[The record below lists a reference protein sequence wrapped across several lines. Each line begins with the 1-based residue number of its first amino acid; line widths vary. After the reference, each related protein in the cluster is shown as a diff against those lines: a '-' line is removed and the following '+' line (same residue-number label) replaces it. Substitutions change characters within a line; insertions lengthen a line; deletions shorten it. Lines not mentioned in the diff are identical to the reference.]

1 MYRYVCI
8 LLIFLFLSGCADDKE
23 NNKFEQIPE
32 LTKIE
37 AGATLESADDIGN
50 SNIKDIVTN
59 DRKKCYDI
67 WMNCNN
73 IFNFAIRV
81 IKDKRYEEFKY
92 FFTENVKVDNGIIFN
107 MLHTPGSEFKL
118 PEGEYSF
125 WQRSYNLS
133 DNDTVF
139 DTCYEVR
146 YEDGSR
152 SFEGCYVRFVY
163 KGSKWYI
170 DSIQIDVG

>member
-8 LLIFLFLSGCADDKE
+8 LLIFLFFSGCAEDKE
-23 NNKFEQIPE
+23 NNKFEKIPE

-37 AGATLESADDIGN
+37 AGATLGSAEDKGN
-50 SNIKDIVTN
+50 LNIKELITN

-73 IFNFAIRV
+73 IFDFAIRV

-92 FFTENVKVDNGIIFN
+92 FFTENVKVENGSIFN
-107 MLHTPGSEFKL
+107 VSDTTSSEFKL

-125 WQRSYNLS
+125 WQRFYNLS
-133 DNDTVF
+133 DNDTIF
-139 DTCYEVR
+139 DTCYELR
-146 YEDGSR
+146 YKDGR
-152 SFEGCYVRFVY
+152 NTEGCYVKFIY
-163 KGSKWYI
+163 KEGKWYI
-170 DSIQIDVG
+170 DHIAIDIG